1 MLLADIPLTKFLRQ
15 FLGWKQVT
23 SDGNSNP
30 HKKKKTRA
38 QVMVIMWLQIIVLM
52 HISSPFWT
60 D

>member
-30 HKKKKTRA
+30 HKKTRA